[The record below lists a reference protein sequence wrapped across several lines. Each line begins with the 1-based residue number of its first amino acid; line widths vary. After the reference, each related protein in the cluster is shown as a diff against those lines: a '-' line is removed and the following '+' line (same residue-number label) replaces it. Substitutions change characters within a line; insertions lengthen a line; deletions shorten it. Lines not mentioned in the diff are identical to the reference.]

1 MLSFANQV
9 GYHAALLADL
19 KVFRSE
25 SNKFGPSQSA
35 SDEQRQ
41 DRPITFASEAA

>member
-1 MLSFANQV
+1 VLSLPNQV
-9 GYHAALLADL
+9 SNHAALLANL

-25 SNKFGPSQSA
+25 SNHFGSSQST

-41 DRPITFASEAA
+41 NRPITFASKAA